1 MAGINALRIILD
13 NGRRRWDQE
22 VHRSHPRATS
32 ITKVFWALSRKLD
45 PATKKKIYKAVGI
58 AIFANLIMYRTCL
71 CFYNIEIGYYNE
83 WLGFGINTYATRFI
97 QL

>member
-71 CFYNIEIGYYNE
+71 CFYNIEIGYYN
-83 WLGFGINTYATRFI
+83 
-97 QL
+97 